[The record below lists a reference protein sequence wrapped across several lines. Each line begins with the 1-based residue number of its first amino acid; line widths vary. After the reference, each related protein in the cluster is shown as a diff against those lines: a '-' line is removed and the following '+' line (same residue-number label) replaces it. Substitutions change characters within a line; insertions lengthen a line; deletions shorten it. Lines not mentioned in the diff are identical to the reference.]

1 MELVLKEGS
10 NTEWIYW
17 AHRKA
22 KNLKFFITVARIKK
36 DNNFYKR
43 DIATISEKIESL
55 YSILRCDFEGEEIF
69 QDERRVLHENLYTM
83 NAQQFTTLANMIV
96 EPYTDFEVKGDPDR
110 T

>member
-1 MELVLKEGS
+1 MELVLKKDS

-36 DNNFYKR
+36 DDYFYKR

-69 QDERRVLHENLYTM
+69 QDERRILQENLYTM
-83 NAQQFTTLANMIV
+83 NAQQFTTLANMMV
-96 EPYTDFEVKGDPDR
+96 EPYTDFTVAGA
-110 T
+110 